1 MAVTNRHPIM
11 TPAGASISYVTR
23 GGRADFVTGIRCSPE
38 FAGEEFAFYQSPGE
52 RTYRYGYHT
61 IQSFSP
67 KDDITP
73 EKAHEIGVRLA
84 REVYDGY
91 QCVVATH
98 TEKGHIHNHII
109 SNSVS
114 FRTGEKMRDSLY
126 DRSSVNRLREVSDRL
141 CEEYG
146 LNVLPARKI
155 GKYRQYKSSVLRRRP
170 LRILKRRFRNAF
182 SEEMRTAGSYEELLD
197 RLRARGFMLREENG
211 RLSVMMPGIFKAER
225 WFQVQR
231 LIPYDTARLKRAFS
245 PHPQKVNA
253 GFVQKT
259 LQRLENATVWAVSRI
274 LNKFSRVTR
283 NAPYDEFGAEIRHII
298 RKEEISTPQEA
309 VQQREA
315 LAQQRDTLLGPLEN
329 ARIEMERLERLMKKR
344 QDYMLYL
351 KYREGYD
358 ENPSQEL
365 RNRNLKEITLF
376 TEAEKAL
383 DEAGY
388 HSLQDVKRLQNDYN
402 GAVRRYNDLE
412 NKIDYV
418 QDAIDN
424 LDRLAGYRIRTY
436 RMIVEKPISTD
447 PLRVPVSNCY
457 IEPDD
462 YVMAGKVC
470 IVPIEDDRTY
480 EIKGLRDASGKE
492 IVLRRK
498 GRDLADFIRPSR
510 TAMMEEAALSKEISR

>member
-1 MAVTNRHPIM
+1 M
-11 TPAGASISYVTR
+11 TPAGPSISYVTR
-23 GGRADFVTGIRCSPE
+23 GGKAACVTGIGCSPE

-98 TEKGHIHNHII
+98 AEKGHIHNHII

-114 FRTGEKMRDSLY
+114 YRTGEKMRDSLY

-170 LRILKRRFRNAF
+170 LRTLKRRFRNAF
-182 SEEMRTAGSYEELLD
+182 SEEMRTAGSYDELLE

-225 WFQVQR
+225 WFQIQR
-231 LIPYDTARLKRAFS
+231 LVPYDTARLKASFS
-245 PHPQKVNA
+245 PHPQKVDER
-253 GFVQKT
+253 FVRKT
-259 LQRLENATVWAVSRI
+259 IQRLENASVWAVSRI
-274 LNKFSRVTR
+274 LNRFSRITR

-298 RKEEISTPQEA
+298 KKEEISTPQDASE
-309 VQQREA
+309 QREA
-315 LAQQRDTLLGPLEN
+315 LAEQRDALLGPLER

-344 QDYMLYL
+344 HDYMLYL

-358 ENPSQEL
+358 ESLSPEL

-376 TEAEKAL
+376 EEARKAL
-383 DEAGY
+383 GEAGY
-388 HSLQDVKRLQNDYN
+388 HDEQAVKRLQNDYN

-418 QDAIDN
+418 QDAIDD

-436 RMIVEKPISTD
+436 RMIVEKPLSAD

-462 YVMAGKVC
+462 FVMAGGVC

-480 EIKGLRDASGKE
+480 EIKGLRDASGNDLVIRK
-492 IVLRRK
+492 K
-498 GRDLADFIRPSR
+498 GRELADFIRPSL
-510 TAMMEEAALSKEISR
+510 TARMEEALLSRERYR